1 MRPLSALALA
11 AALAPAAA
19 DADPGEGRGPP
30 TGPTEAPADPS
41 ADPAGADALP
51 WGKRRSTLALGVGV
65 NVSSS
70 LTVVAPGLRGG
81 YFVANGLELGV
92 EVELGALLWS
102 AADYTAHPGLSTR
115 APGLAVRATP
125 TLRWV
130 FLRQQG
136 FSPYVLAGAGPTVW
150 NHGGGVAGHWVAAP
164 GALIYLGGRA
174 FLDLAIR
181 FSSSFPGA
189 RCHRVFT
196 VAAGEVPGYCGF
208 QFGPRLGVAFM
219 F

>member
-1 MRPLSALALA
+1 MRPLLAPALC
-11 AALAPAAA
+11 AALAPAGAYAEAA
-19 DADPGEGRGPP
+19 
-30 TGPTEAPADPS
+30 S
-41 ADPAGADALP
+41 AGAGEAAGGASEPAPP
-51 WGKRRSTLALGVGV
+51 WGKRRATLGLGVGV
-65 NVSSS
+65 NISSS

-81 YFVANGLELGV
+81 YYVANGLELGV

-136 FSPYVLAGAGPTVW
+136 FSPYVLAGVGPTVW
-150 NHGGGVAGHWVAAP
+150 NHDGGVAGHWVAAP
-164 GALIYLGGRA
+164 GALIHLGGRV

-181 FSSSFPGA
+181 FSSTFPGA
-189 RCHRVFT
+189 RCHRAFT